1 MIKFWNCSEGA
12 VFVSF
17 ILLLYWLYYFFYN
30 TGASSGI
37 GQGTAIL
44 FSKLGAKL
52 AITGRN
58 EANLNKT
65 ADECEKHSGVRVS
78 NVQIFRLLQHRY
90 SSRVSLS

>member
-1 MIKFWNCSEGA
+1 
-12 VFVSF
+12 VPYFVPS
-17 ILLLYWLYYFFYN
+17 LYYFTGYIFFYN

-58 EANLNKT
+58 DANLNKT

-78 NVQIFRLLQHRY
+78 TISIKQLTSVKNIAE
-90 SSRVSLS
+90 

>member
-1 MIKFWNCSEGA
+1 MFLHYIT
-12 VFVSF
+12 
-17 ILLLYWLYYFFYN
+17 LLVIFFFYN

-58 EANLNKT
+58 DANLNKT

-78 NVQIFRLLQHRY
+78 TISIKQLTSVKNIAE
-90 SSRVSLS
+90 